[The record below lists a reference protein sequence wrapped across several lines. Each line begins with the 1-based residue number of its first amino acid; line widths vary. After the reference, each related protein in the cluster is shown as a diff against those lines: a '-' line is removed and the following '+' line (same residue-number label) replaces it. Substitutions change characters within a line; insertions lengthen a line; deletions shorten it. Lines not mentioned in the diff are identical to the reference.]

1 MQTVMAVDLFGARI
15 IKYFPAEPKH
25 PINDEYAYCTKSEM
39 GFFKNGKIIGWEK
52 LDKSFILDMEVM
64 PLGSIFITEGGKI
77 AFLPRI

>member
-39 GFFKNGKIIGWEK
+39 GFLKNGKIIG
-52 LDKSFILDMEVM
+52 
-64 PLGSIFITEGGKI
+64 
-77 AFLPRI
+77 

>member
-39 GFFKNGKIIGWEK
+39 GFFKKGKIIGKEK
-52 LDKSFILDMEVM
+52 LNKSFILDMDVM
-64 PLGSIFITEGGKI
+64 PMGSVFITDEGKI
-77 AFLPRI
+77 TFLPRI